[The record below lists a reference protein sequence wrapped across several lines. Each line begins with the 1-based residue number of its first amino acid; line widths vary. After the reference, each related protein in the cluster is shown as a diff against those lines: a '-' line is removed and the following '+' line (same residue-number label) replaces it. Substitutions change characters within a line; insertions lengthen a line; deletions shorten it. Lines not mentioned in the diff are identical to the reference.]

1 MFGECSSCSRRAP
14 AECASGIKTMPTL
27 RGRFHLMIQLPAFP
41 HFWIWTFSA
50 NPGYHEFLVFVTF
63 MIFQIC
69 RFPWFPDVLDFRIF
83 WFIRFL
89 RFLICVMCRF
99 LSFSRFPAFRVS
111 WDMVAAV
118 FDVVDFVLC
127 FPKFLFHSLQIS
139 RIYSFMVSLS
149 LVII

>member
-14 AECASGIKTMPTL
+14 AECASEIKTMPTL

-118 FDVVDFVLC
+118 FDFVDFIC
-127 FPKFLFHSLQIS
+127 YFQKSLFHSLQIS
-139 RIYSFMVSLS
+139 RIYSFMVSLI